1 MNSRWLVL
9 IMLPVFAGCGLL
21 EPALP
26 DADPG
31 TPSEWPGPPATPDAA
46 AVPGSDT
53 GTGAAIDAAGTGWR
67 DFFDDPELERL
78 IELSLENNRDLRAAV
93 LNVDR
98 ARALYRIQRADR
110 VPSLDATGAM
120 TRGGGNSNLQF
131 AQTYSVELGVSAY
144 ELDLFGRVQSLS
156 EAQLQAFLAEEQA
169 QRSARLSLVAEVA
182 NAWLR
187 LAADRELQ
195 TIAEAALANREEV
208 LALTRKRF
216 ELGAASSL
224 EVAQS
229 KIEVENAR
237 ADVWVYAGRVAQAVN
252 ALAVLTGMPLD
263 TEVLDGPTDL
273 RVSGLDPLPAGLPAD
288 VLLRRPDVMQ
298 AEYTLRSA
306 NASIG
311 AARAAFFPSITLTG
325 SIGTASNELS
335 GLFESGSDAWSFIPR
350 INLPIF
356 QAGRLRGN
364 LDVSRADRDIA
375 LAAYEGS
382 IQDAFR
388 EVADALALTQTLSA
402 QRASREALLAA
413 AERANELSQLRYDAG
428 ADSFL
433 VRLDAQR
440 TLYSARQSLVSTL
453 LAEQAN
459 RVTLYKALGGGW
471 Q

>member
-1 MNSRWLVL
+1 MYRRWLYL
-9 IMLPVFAGCGLL
+9 LALPVVAGCGLL
-21 EPALP
+21 EPAMP
-26 DADPG
+26 EADPG
-31 TPSEWPGPPATPDAA
+31 TPSDWPATPATPDAA
-46 AVPGSDT
+46 AVPDSDT
-53 GTGAAIDAAGTGWR
+53 GSGGAIDAAGTGWR
-67 DFFDDPELERL
+67 EFFGDPELERL
-78 IELSLENNRDLRAAV
+78 IEQALGNNRDLRAAV

-98 ARALYRIQRADR
+98 ARALYRIQRAER
-110 VPSLDATGAM
+110 VPSLDATGTM

-131 AQTYSVELGVSAY
+131 TETYSVDLGVSAW
-144 ELDLFGRVQSLS
+144 ELDLFGRVRSLS
-156 EAQLQAFLAEEQA
+156 EARLQAYLAREEA
-169 QRSARLSLVAEVA
+169 QRSATLSLVAEVA
-182 NAWLR
+182 NAWLT
-187 LAADRELQ
+187 LSADRELQ
-195 TIAEAALANREEV
+195 SIAEAALANREKSLE
-208 LALTRKRF
+208 LTRKRF

-224 EVAQS
+224 EVTQS
-229 KIEVENAR
+229 RIEVETAR

-252 ALAVLTGMPLD
+252 ALAVLTGTPQD
-263 TEVLDGPTDL
+263 IEELDGPADL
-273 RVSGLDPLPAGLPAD
+273 RISGLDPLPAGMPAD

-298 AEYTLRSA
+298 AEHTLRAA

-325 SIGTASNELS
+325 SIGTASDELS

-350 INLPIF
+350 INVPIF

-375 LAAYEGS
+375 LAEYEGS

-388 EVADALALTQTLSA
+388 EVADALALTETLAA
-402 QRASREALLAA
+402 QRASREALLKA

-433 VRLDAQR
+433 VHLDAQR